1 MSKKVLIVEDD
12 HLIAYI
18 MARYIAENTDY
29 KVLGPVDNS
38 DEAIDLALKELPVC
52 VLMDI
57 RIEGSL
63 DGIDAAIAINNVQ
76 PIPIIYTSGNSDAK
90 TVGRANQTNLLGFLS
105 KPVNREELVQLL
117 DSIQNT

>member
-117 DSIQNT
+117 DSI